1 MASDVSKTRGYLKSF
16 GVSVTNYEE
25 EMLKLIEKAGKG
37 VSTEDL
43 VEAIRLTE
51 NLNKRL
57 IEIVEHVLSIEI
69 ELLRELISKAGSGG
83 ARV

>member
-16 GVSVTNYEE
+16 GVSVTSYEE
-25 EMLKLIEKAGKG
+25 EMLRLIERAGKG
-37 VSTEDL
+37 VSAEDL
-43 VEAIRLTE
+43 AEAIRLTE

-57 IEIVEHVLSIEI
+57 IEIIEHVLSIEV
-69 ELLRELISKAGSGG
+69 ELLKELINKAVSGG

>member
-16 GVSVTNYEE
+16 GVSVTSYEE
-25 EMLKLIEKAGKG
+25 EMLRLIERAGKG

-51 NLNKRL
+51 NLNKKL
-57 IEIVEHVLSIEI
+57 IEIVEHVLSIEA
-69 ELLRELISKAGSGG
+69 ELLRELINKAGSGG
-83 ARV
+83 ARI

>member
-25 EMLKLIEKAGKG
+25 EMLKLIERAGKG

-69 ELLRELISKAGSGG
+69 ELLRELISKTGSGG